1 MVGVVEELGL
11 GIVDPEILET
21 LLQSGAPEI

>member
-1 MVGVVEELGL
+1 MVGVVEELEL